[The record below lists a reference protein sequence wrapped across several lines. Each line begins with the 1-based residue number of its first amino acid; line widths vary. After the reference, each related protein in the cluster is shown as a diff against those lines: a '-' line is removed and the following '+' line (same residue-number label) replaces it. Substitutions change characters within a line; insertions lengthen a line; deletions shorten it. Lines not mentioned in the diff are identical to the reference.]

1 MSLKVDEPYQPTL
14 VENRPHK
21 AHVIYVRP
29 DTIGIVTNENIA
41 RFQVVRSVFL
51 NHITHGV
58 GHRAKEECH
67 AIASGRHGIVVC
79 RRAGN
84 GGCEIVPIPEDD
96 GKRPGQQPTRHLLH
110 DVAKSVGKHRGCKCI
125 TLVARA
131 ELFIAQV
138 F

>member
-1 MSLKVDEPYQPTL
+1 MSLKVDEPYQSTL
-14 VENRPHK
+14 VENWPHK
-21 AHVIYVRP
+21 AHVIDVRP

-79 RRAGN
+79 MRAGN
-84 GGCEIVPIPEDD
+84 GVCAIGPIPEEY
-96 GKRPGQQPTRHLLH
+96 GKQPCEQ
-110 DVAKSVGKHRGCKCI
+110 A
-125 TLVARA
+125 
-131 ELFIAQV
+131 
-138 F
+138 